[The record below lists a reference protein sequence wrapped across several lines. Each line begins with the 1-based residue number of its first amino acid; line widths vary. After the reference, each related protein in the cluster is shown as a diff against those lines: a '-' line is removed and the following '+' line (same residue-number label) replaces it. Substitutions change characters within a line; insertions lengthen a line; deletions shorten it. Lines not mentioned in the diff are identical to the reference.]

1 MLQNDS
7 FFVYQELSSNTF
19 NEEESIIKNMFAFT
33 SKENEPSE
41 KSSNDLYFISNTK
54 PSNIP
59 EWSNFNSTQN
69 IEIQNP
75 FMIMDDFDYAYNRIF
90 NYENNGNKE
99 KMRKINSKKILYL
112 IIIL

>member
-19 NEEESIIKNMFAFT
+19 NDEESIIKNMFTFT

-90 NYENNGNKE
+90 NKF
-99 KMRKINSKKILYL
+99 KILL
-112 IIIL
+112 